1 MGAGR
6 SGKAGA
12 CWRGSTKDKGFAER
26 SAPTKTPAG
35 REKPGRVGVAR
46 RRTKALRRSRRQQRR
61 RQVGK
66 SRGVLAWLDEGQ
78 RLCGEVGANKDAGR
92 SGKAGACWRGST
104 KDKGFAERS
113 APTWAPAGREKP
125 GRVGVARRRTK
136 ALRRGRRQQRRR
148 QIGKSR
154 GVLARTDEEQKK
166 NTEQLNHC
174 SVEVT
179 FFLHQHHLT
188 KNYPD
193 TTSADGSSPAGSPQ
207 TPSSPG
213 SSTCSSGESAGST
226 SASPAFPYR

>member
-1 MGAGR
+1 MA
-6 SGKAGA
+6 
-12 CWRGSTKDKGFAER
+12 
-26 SAPTKTPAG
+26 PAG
-35 REKPGRVGVAR
+35 REKPGRVGVNR
-46 RRTKALRRSRRQQRR
+46 RRAKALREGRRQHGR

-78 RLCGEVGANKDAGR
+78 RLCGEVGANKDASR
-92 SGKAGACWRGST
+92 LEKPRACWRGSA
-104 KDKGFAERS
+104 KDKGFARRS
-113 APTWAPAGREKP
+113 TPTWALANREKP
-125 GRVGVARRRTK
+125 GRVGVNRRR
-136 ALRRGRRQQRRR
+136 A
-148 QIGKSR
+148 
-154 GVLARTDEEQKK
+154 KK

-193 TTSADGSSPAGSPQ
+193 ITSADGSSLAGSPQ

>member
-1 MGAGR
+1 M
-6 SGKAGA
+6 
-12 CWRGSTKDKGFAER
+12 
-26 SAPTKTPAG
+26 
-35 REKPGRVGVAR
+35 
-46 RRTKALRRSRRQQRR
+46 RRSRRQHGHWQT
-61 RQVGK
+61 GK
-66 SRGVLAWLDEGQ
+66 SWGVLAWLDEGQ
-78 RLCGEVGANKDAGR
+78 RLCGEVGANKDAR
-92 SGKAGACWRGST
+92 RLEKPRACWRGST
-104 KDKGFAERS
+104 KDKGFARRS
-113 APTWAPAGREKP
+113 TPTRAPANRKKP

-179 FFLHQHHLT
+179 FFLHQHLLT
-188 KNYPD
+188 KNYPG

-213 SSTCSSGESAGST
+213 SSICSSGESAGST

>member
-1 MGAGR
+1 MGTSR

-12 CWRGSTKDKGFAER
+12 CWRSSAKDKGFARR
-26 SAPTKTPAG
+26 STPTRAPANRK
-35 REKPGRVGVAR
+35 KPGRVGAAR
-46 RRTKALRRSRRQQRR
+46 RRIKALR
-61 RQVGK
+61 G
-66 SRGVLAWLDEGQ
+66 GQ
-78 RLCGEVGANKDAGR
+78 
-92 SGKAGACWRGST
+92 
-104 KDKGFAERS
+104 
-113 APTWAPAGREKP
+113 
-125 GRVGVARRRTK
+125 
-136 ALRRGRRQQRRR
+136 RQQRRR

-188 KNYPD
+188 KNYPT
-193 TTSADGSSPAGSPQ
+193 TTSADGSSPAGSPR

>member
-1 MGAGR
+1 MGA
-6 SGKAGA
+6 S
-12 CWRGSTKDKGFAER
+12 
-26 SAPTKTPAG
+26 
-35 REKPGRVGVAR
+35 
-46 RRTKALRRSRRQQRR
+46 
-61 RQVGK
+61 
-66 SRGVLAWLDEGQ
+66 
-78 RLCGEVGANKDAGR
+78 R

-136 ALRRGRRQQRRR
+136 ALRRGRRQHGRR
-148 QIGKSR
+148 QVGKSR

-179 FFLHQHHLT
+179 FFLHQHLLT
-188 KNYPD
+188 KNYPG
-193 TTSADGSSPAGSPQ
+193 TTSADGSSPSGSPQ

>member
-1 MGAGR
+1 M
-6 SGKAGA
+6 
-12 CWRGSTKDKGFAER
+12 RGGQ
-26 SAPTKTPAG
+26 
-35 REKPGRVGVAR
+35 
-46 RRTKALRRSRRQQRR
+46 RQQRR

-78 RLCGEVGANKDAGR
+78 RLCGEVGANKDADR
-92 SGKAGACWRGST
+92 LEKPRACWRDST
-104 KDKGFAERS
+104 KGKGFARRS
-113 APTWAPAGREKP
+113 TPTKTPAGREKP

-166 NTEQLNHC
+166 NTGQLNHC

-188 KNYPD
+188 KNYLG
-193 TTSADGSSPAGSPQ
+193 TTSADGSSPAGSPR

-213 SSTCSSGESAGST
+213 SSTCSSGESVGST
-226 SASPAFPYR
+226 SASSAFPYR

>member
-1 MGAGR
+1 MGASR

-12 CWRGSTKDKGFAER
+12 CWRSSAKDKGFA
-26 SAPTKTPAG
+26 
-35 REKPGRVGVAR
+35 R
-46 RRTKALRRSRRQQRR
+46 RAT
-61 RQVGK
+61 
-66 SRGVLAWLDEGQ
+66 
-78 RLCGEVGANKDAGR
+78 
-92 SGKAGACWRGST
+92 
-104 KDKGFAERS
+104 
-113 APTWAPAGREKP
+113 PTWAPANLENP
-125 GRVGVARRRTK
+125 DHVGVAGRSDK
-136 ALRRGRRQQRRR
+136 ALRGTRRQHGHR
-148 QIGKSR
+148 QTGKSR

-166 NTEQLNHC
+166 NTGQLNHC

-188 KNYPD
+188 KNYPG

>member
-1 MGAGR
+1 MG
-6 SGKAGA
+6 
-12 CWRGSTKDKGFAER
+12 
-26 SAPTKTPAG
+26 
-35 REKPGRVGVAR
+35 
-46 RRTKALRRSRRQQRR
+46 
-61 RQVGK
+61 
-66 SRGVLAWLDEGQ
+66 
-78 RLCGEVGANKDAGR
+78 AGR

-113 APTWAPAGREKP
+113 APTWAPANRKKP
-125 GRVGVARRRTK
+125 GRVGVNRRRAK
-136 ALRRGRRQQRRR
+136 ALREGRRQQRRR
-148 QIGKSR
+148 QIGKSW
-154 GVLARTDEEQKK
+154 GVLAWLDEGQRLCGEVGANKDAGRLEKPRACWRGSAKDKGFARKSTPTWAPANREKPGRVGVNRRRAKK

>member
-1 MGAGR
+1 MSTGKPE
-6 SGKAGA
+6 KAGA
-12 CWRGSTKDKGFAER
+12 CWRGSAKDKGFAEK
-26 SAPTKTPAG
+26 SAPTWALANRK
-35 REKPGRVGVAR
+35 KPGRVGVAR

-61 RQVGK
+61 RQIGK

-78 RLCGEVGANKDAGR
+78 RLCGE
-92 SGKAGACWRGST
+92 ST
-104 KDKGFAERS
+104 
-113 APTWAPAGREKP
+113 PTWAQVNRKKPRRVGAARRRVKALRRDQRQQGHRQAWEIRTMLADWEKP
-125 GRVGVARRRTK
+125 GRVGVNRRR
-136 ALRRGRRQQRRR
+136 A
-148 QIGKSR
+148 
-154 GVLARTDEEQKK
+154 KK

-193 TTSADGSSPAGSPQ
+193 ITSADGSSPAGSPR